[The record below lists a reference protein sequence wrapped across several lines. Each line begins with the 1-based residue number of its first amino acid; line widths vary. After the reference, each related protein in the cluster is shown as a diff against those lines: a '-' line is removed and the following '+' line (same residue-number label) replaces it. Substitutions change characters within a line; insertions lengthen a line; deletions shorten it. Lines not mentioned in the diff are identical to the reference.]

1 MDLYPAI
8 DIRDGG
14 AVRLTQG
21 DFDRQSDYGDP
32 LELAKRYVAGGA
44 RWVHVVDLDAART
57 GRPVNRSS
65 ILAIATALDVPVQS
79 GGGVRTEGDVR
90 ELLGGG
96 VQRVVL
102 GTVALDDPDL
112 ARRLSA
118 EFPGRVALGIDY
130 RSGADGRTEVAVRG
144 WEEGSGRSVAEVLA
158 DLAAAPTGTT
168 DRAPTG
174 PAAVIV
180 TAIDRD
186 GMLNGPDVEGL
197 RQVLAATDCPV
208 IASGGV
214 ATVADVE
221 ELARLEV
228 EGGGGQDRVARR
240 LAGVISGKAL
250 VEGRMTVEEGVAA
263 CARFG

>member
-32 LELAKRYVAGGA
+32 LELAERYRAGGA
-44 RWVHVVDLDAART
+44 RWLHVVDLDAART
-57 GRPVNRSS
+57 GRPVNRPT
-65 ILAIATALDVPVQS
+65 ILAIAAASDVPVQS
-79 GGGVRTEGDVR
+79 GGGVRTEQDVR

-96 VQRVVL
+96 LQRVVL
-102 GTVALDDPDL
+102 GTVALDDPNL

-130 RSGADGRTEVAVRG
+130 RLGADGQTEVAVRG
-144 WEEGSGRSVAEVLA
+144 WKEGSGRSVADVLG
-158 DLAAAPTGTT
+158 DLAGDDQNGAGM
-168 DRAPTG
+168 
-174 PAAVIV
+174 AAVIV

-186 GMLNGPDVEGL
+186 GMLNGPDLEGL
-197 RQVLAATDCPV
+197 RQVLAATDRPV

-214 ATVADVE
+214 ATVADVK

-228 EGGGGQDRVARR
+228 AGGGEPEATVRR
-240 LAGVISGKAL
+240 LTGVISGKAI